1 MTEASDSLD
10 MDEDL
15 GGSWAELDLLAKQQ
29 ERLTKKLQRFEVSRE
44 TCIETI
50 DEAEE
55 KLETWE
61 RLKKDQARG
70 KTVFTP
76 YSKPRSRK
84 RKATYSGRSQKKN
97 KMHGFTESSDEDS
110 PKSDSEDDKGSGIQG
125 SAASCP
131 TNRPDNP
138 PMTEEQIKSMI
149 MGFQSAKR
157 EGRVQKADMN
167 EKIIATRKEITAIQ
181 ATERRIEDEVAAKC
195 IAGRN
200 KYSKGAIQQDFAEG
214 IKEIDQELA
223 AEEDDQSFDPDV
235 EFRDYREVARQL
247 KVFCVSSRGYQKL
260 QGRLRKDTSVAGFKK
275 LEETEIPQLQRHCIN
290 LTKAARSS
298 GCRRF
303 LNNLNQLLNSMA
315 LWASGESTGYMP
327 TTEHSIQKADVITE
341 KLKILEGVSSRATL
355 SSSSGGKDEAT

>member
-1 MTEASDSLD
+1 MTEASDSLG
-10 MDEDL
+10 MDDDL
-15 GGSWAELDLLAKQQ
+15 GDSWAELDLLAKQQ
-29 ERLTKKLQRFEVSRE
+29 ERLTKRLQRFEVSRE
-44 TCIETI
+44 RCIETI

-55 KLETWE
+55 KLEIWE

-76 YSKPRSRK
+76 YNEPRSRK
-84 RKATYSGRSQKKN
+84 RKATGSGRSQKKN
-97 KMHGFTESSDEDS
+97 KMHDCTEPSDEDLAN
-110 PKSDSEDDKGSGIQG
+110 SDPEDDDGSGGQG
-125 SAASCP
+125 STAIGP
-131 TNRPDNP
+131 TKRPENP
-138 PMTEEQIKSMI
+138 PMTEEQIMSKV
-149 MGFQSAKR
+149 MGFQSVKR

-167 EKIIATRKEITAIQ
+167 EKIIATRKEISAIQ

-200 KYSKGAIQQDFAEG
+200 KYSKRAIQQDFAEG

-223 AEEDDQSFDPDV
+223 AEKDDRNFDPDV

-260 QGRLRKDTSVAGFKK
+260 QGRLKKDTSVAGFKK

-290 LTKAARSS
+290 LTKAARLS

-303 LNNLNQLLNSMA
+303 LNNLNLLLNSMA

-327 TTEHSIQKADVITE
+327 TTEHSMQEADVITE
-341 KLKILEGVSSRATL
+341 KLKSLECVSSRATV
-355 SSSSGGKDEAT
+355 SSSRGGKDKAA